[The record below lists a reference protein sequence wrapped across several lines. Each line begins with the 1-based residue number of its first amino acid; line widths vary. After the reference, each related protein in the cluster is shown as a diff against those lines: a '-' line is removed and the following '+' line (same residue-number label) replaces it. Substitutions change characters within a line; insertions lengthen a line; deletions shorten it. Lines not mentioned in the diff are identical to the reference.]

1 MHKNIFFAVIFSL
14 LEFIKQTIAR
24 LVKIIVL
31 TAYPPF

>member
-1 MHKNIFFAVIFSL
+1 MHKNIFFAVIFSP
-14 LEFIKQTIAR
+14 LEFIIQTIAE

>member
-1 MHKNIFFAVIFSL
+1 MHKNIFFAVIFSP